1 MWCLNE
7 IINKNI
13 YVIKNYILCLH
24 LFGTNLWY
32 GHRRYG
38 ERPKSQPTRGKWI
51 NPEIFLSI
59 PAGCAEWAESGQH
72 IKSGRNVSS
81 QVTSFVFKERWEYA
95 GKWSFLTWILYRLS
109 KRHLM
114 ESKKPILKAIC
125 LLSNRSSKKWFSEDL
140 ESLLIKPLWSIC
152 MMSMVRGIVIA
163 CNHFKKPV
171 GRESTPVLTFIK
183 ICI

>member
-1 MWCLNE
+1 MWLK
-7 IINKNI
+7 IRF
-13 YVIKNYILCLH
+13 H

-38 ERPKSQPTRGKWI
+38 ERPESQPTRGKWI

-59 PAGCAEWAESGQH
+59 PARCAEWAESDQH

-81 QVTSFVFKERWEYA
+81 QVKSFVFKERWEYA
-95 GKWSFLTWILYRLS
+95 RKWSFLTWILYRLS

-114 ESKKPILKAIC
+114 ESMKPSLKTFC

-140 ESLLIKPLWSIC
+140 ESLLKPLWSIC
-152 MMSMVRGIVIA
+152 MMSMVRGT
-163 CNHFKKPV
+163 CN
-171 GRESTPVLTFIK
+171 SL
-183 ICI
+183 